1 MSTLHYTFNYRT
13 WAGNFDEYDYEYEV
27 DTRPFFDQLS
37 DEEVV
42 DLASEVISQSS
53 EDDVKAIMDEYDYHS
68 TKLDAKDP
76 KSVSFA
82 RHVVKD
88 TDEEVLTEIM
98 KDDVKSF
105 FENEAYEEFEDSL
118 AYERDP
124 LGYYGMSLRDFI

>member
-1 MSTLHYTFNYRT
+1 MSTLHYTFDYITR
-13 WAGNFDEYDYEYEV
+13 AGNFDEYDYEYEV
-27 DTRPFFDQLS
+27 DTRPFFDKLS

-53 EDDVKAIMDEYDYHS
+53 EDDVKAIMDEYGYYS

-82 RHVVKD
+82 RHLVKD
-88 TDEEVLTEIM
+88 TDEEVLNEIM
-98 KDDVKSF
+98 EDDVKEF

-118 AYERDP
+118 TYERDP
-124 LGYYGMSLRDFI
+124 LGYYGMSSRDFM

>member
-1 MSTLHYTFNYRT
+1 MSTLNYTFDYRT
-13 WAGNFDEYDYEYEV
+13 GAGNFDEYDYEYEV
-27 DTRPFFDQLS
+27 DTRPFFDELS

-53 EDDVKAIMDEYDYHS
+53 EDDVKAMMDEYDYHN
-68 TKLDAKDP
+68 TELDAKDP

-105 FENEAYEEFEDSL
+105 FEDEAYEEFEDNL

-124 LGYYGMSLRDFI
+124 LGYYGMSSRDFM